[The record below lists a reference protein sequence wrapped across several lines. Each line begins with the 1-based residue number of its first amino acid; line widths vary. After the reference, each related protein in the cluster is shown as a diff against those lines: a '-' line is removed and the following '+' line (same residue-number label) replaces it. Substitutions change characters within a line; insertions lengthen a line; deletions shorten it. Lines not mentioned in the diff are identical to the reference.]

1 MRLIDGKPLTD
12 YYESGVN
19 RTDFHII
26 RSLHNCF
33 FFHNLP
39 LIHLLTTS
47 SRGSINTWM
56 CNYIGLTYFKKS
68 HRVSLVTGTDNVKL
82 NTTILMMIGIMTV
95 GILIV
100 LMLLFTTSAESVRIV
115 AAISNTESRIDLNNE
130 TAHNMSSFQIHTYTS
145 VGPSPV
151 NSYWIETPKGIIV
164 IDTQR
169 DKPNAQRLLQEIQ
182 DTGKPIESIM
192 ITHPHP
198 DHYFGTNILTN
209 GTNNIPIYAT
219 RATFDTVKN
228 DPAHLITLAKQLM
241 GKDFPG
247 KIVLPNRIV
256 DSGQNVTVDGIQI
269 GFEDIG
275 PGEAATETMIYLPT
289 QRILFTGDLVNNN
302 MHPLLTGPNFVVSLS
317 GDWIKQINYVMK
329 KYSDA
334 KVLYPGHGPTGSPTS
349 LLNQQLQYLNTFR
362 SLVEQQLTPTGNVSD
377 QGRNIIKNELERIYP
392 GYLPVATVPNMID
405 LNINAVA
412 KELIMFKEEK

>member
-1 MRLIDGKPLTD
+1 
-12 YYESGVN
+12 
-19 RTDFHII
+19 
-26 RSLHNCF
+26 
-33 FFHNLP
+33 
-39 LIHLLTTS
+39 
-47 SRGSINTWM
+47 
-56 CNYIGLTYFKKS
+56 LTYYKKS
-68 HRVSLVTGTDNVKL
+68 DLKRVVTGTHDVKL
-82 NTTILMMIGIMTV
+82 NTTIVMTIGIITAGV
-95 GILIV
+95 LIV
-100 LMLLFTTSAESVRIV
+100 LTLLWTIPAESVQIV
-115 AAISNTESRIDLNNE
+115 AAISSTESRIDHNE
-130 TAHNMSSFQIHTYTS
+130 TDNNMSSLQIHTYTS

-169 DKPNAQRLLQEIQ
+169 DKPNAERLLQEIQ

-209 GTNNIPIYAT
+209 GTNKIPIYAT
-219 RATFDTVKN
+219 QATFDTIKN
-228 DPAHLITLAKQLM
+228 DPANLITLAKQLM

-256 DSGQNVTVDGIQI
+256 ESGQNVTVDGINFM
-269 GFEDIG
+269 FENIG

-289 QRILFTGDLVNNN
+289 QGILFTGDLVNNN
-302 MHPLLTGPNFVVSLS
+302 MHPLLTGPTFVVSLS

-334 KVLYPGHGPTGSPTS
+334 KVLYPGHGPAGSPTL

-362 SLVEQQLTPTGNVSD
+362 SLVEQQLTPSGNVSD
-377 QGRNIIKNELERIYP
+377 EGRKIIKNELEKIYP
-392 GYLPVATVPNMID
+392 GYQPVATVPNMID
-405 LNINAVA
+405 LNIDSVA
-412 KELIMFKEEK
+412 KELVMFKEEK